1 MISSVQTQMV
11 LLKCGICWEHEYY
24 SFWKI
29 MLLMTVCFAKDLT
42 RTESL
47 LLQSGLM
54 SIYLFQKDF
63 NVSDLNLIC
72 GIVGGSCVKVSFHPF
87 FTHQAQLAGKLP
99 PWRRVRS
106 WALSWSL
113 RCPSSGICSGAVGSD
128 SHTSLPSRLCHLA
141 ALLLL
146 CTTGS

>member
-1 MISSVQTQMV
+1 
-11 LLKCGICWEHEYY
+11 
-24 SFWKI
+24 

-72 GIVGGSCVKVSFHPF
+72 GFVGGSFYVLKVFFHPF

-99 PWRRVRS
+99 
-106 WALSWSL
+106 L
-113 RCPSSGICSGAVGSD
+113 
-128 SHTSLPSRLCHLA
+128 
-141 ALLLL
+141 
-146 CTTGS
+146 